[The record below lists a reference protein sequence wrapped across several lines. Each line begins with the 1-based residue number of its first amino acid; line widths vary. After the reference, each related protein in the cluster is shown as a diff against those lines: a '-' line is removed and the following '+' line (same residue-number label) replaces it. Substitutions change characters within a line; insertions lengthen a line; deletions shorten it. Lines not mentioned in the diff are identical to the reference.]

1 MALISTLRN
10 KMGKIVIAFVAFSM
24 FAFILT
30 DLFQSN
36 SFLRGNTNTVGEIA
50 GAEISYQAFQAKVD
64 ELSYNFSINNG
75 RNPLSDDLEQIRQEA
90 WQTLIIENVFD
101 VEYGKLGLVV
111 TDAEVVD
118 MVQGNNID
126 PQIQQFFVDPNT
138 GVFDRQNVVTFLQ
151 SLNAAPPQQR
161 ASWLAFES
169 SLAPARKM
177 TKYEN
182 LLEKTRFANKYE
194 AESEYESSETVLVD
208 YLYVPYF
215 SVADSVIDVTDS
227 ELKSYLASHED
238 EYQREE
244 SRNIAFVSF
253 PIQPSTEDSA
263 FVADE
268 VEQLYAD
275 LMSADDDSLF
285 AAINSDGITPY
296 GTYKPN
302 NFPSWLEDESVTLEV
317 GFVSEPLLE
326 GNQYSFFKISD
337 KYEGEEAFVKASHI
351 LFKWDEDTDEGRS
364 AARAEARR
372 VLREIKSGADFAE
385 MASQYGTDGTASRG
399 GDLGWFGETSSFVQE
414 FKDAV
419 FAYSGKGLLKDVVE
433 TEFGYHIIRVDV
445 AKSYTVFK
453 VARLE
458 KELFSS
464 DQTLNSIY
472 RQAELFSTEA
482 VGSSEFYELAEASGL
497 DIRTANRI
505 RKNDKRVGSMI
516 NARSIAFWLY
526 NKAEVGTVSEVFE
539 LENEY
544 VVALHTGAQEKGLAD
559 LADVR
564 AEITRK
570 VKDEKKAAIIKDKLQ
585 GLSGSY
591 EEMKN
596 EYGEGARNGSATLA
610 LNSNS
615 FSGVGFSPIA
625 IGTAFSLEQGEST
638 LPFEVQNGIVMLTVT
653 EKAGLQELSD
663 YEAYR
668 SVVVNKGSSFRRR
681 EVPFTYQNIYNA
693 LVEEAEIEDDRYRF
707 Y

>member
-10 KMGKIVIAFVAFSM
+10 RMGKIVIAFVAFSM

-36 SFLRGNTNTVGEIA
+36 SFLRGNSNVVGEIA
-50 GAEISYQAFQAKVD
+50 GNEISYEAFQAKVD

-101 VEYGKLGLVV
+101 AQYSKLGVAV

-126 PQIQQFFVDPNT
+126 PQIQQFFIDPST
-138 GVFDRQNVVTFLQ
+138 GLFDRQNVINFLQ

-169 SLAPARKM
+169 SLAPARSM
-177 TKYEN
+177 SKYEN

-194 AESEYESSETVLVD
+194 AQAEYQASESIGVD
-208 YLYVPYF
+208 YLYVPFF
-215 SVADSVIDVTDS
+215 SVPDSTVEVTDS
-227 ELKSYLASHED
+227 ELKSYLSSHED

-244 SRNIAFVSF
+244 SRNIAYVSF
-253 PIQPSTEDSA
+253 PIQPSAEDSA
-263 FVADE
+263 FVANE
-268 VEQLYAD
+268 VEQLYANFVTVE
-275 LMSADDDSLF
+275 DDSMF
-285 AAINSDGITPY
+285 ASINSDGITPY

-302 NFPSWLEDESVTLEV
+302 NFPTWLEDESVVLEK
-317 GFVSEPLLE
+317 GFISEPKLE
-326 GNQYSFFKISD
+326 GNKYSFFKISD
-337 KYEGEEAFVKASHI
+337 LYEGDEAFVKASHI
-351 LFKWDEDTDEGRS
+351 LFKWDDES
-364 AARAEARR
+364 DAAKAAAKAEARR
-372 VLREIKSGADFAE
+372 VLREIRGGADFAD

-399 GDLGWFGETSSFVQE
+399 GDLGWFGENASFVQE

-419 FAYSGKGLLKDVVE
+419 FAYSGEGLLRDVVE
-433 TEFGYHIIRVDV
+433 TEFGFHIIRVDV
-445 AKSYTVFK
+445 AKSYTVYK
-453 VARLE
+453 VAQIE

-464 DQTLNSIY
+464 DQTLNNIY
-472 RQAELFSTEA
+472 REAELFSTEA
-482 VGSSEFYELAEASGL
+482 TGSSEFYDLAEASGFSV
-497 DIRTANRI
+497 RTANRI
-505 RKNDKRVGSMI
+505 GKNDKRVGSMI
-516 NARSIAFWLY
+516 NARTIAFWLY
-526 NKAEVGTVSEVFE
+526 NKAGIGSVSEVFE

-544 VVALHTGAQEKGLAD
+544 VVALHTGSQEKGTAD

-564 AEITRK
+564 AEVARK
-570 VKDEKKAAIIKDKLQ
+570 VRDEKKAEMIKSK
-585 GLSGSY
+585 LSGLTGSY
-591 EEMKN
+591 DEIKAA
-596 EYGEGARNGSATLA
+596 YGEGARSGSTNLT

-615 FSGVGFSPIA
+615 FSGVGFSPVA
-625 IGTAFSLEQGEST
+625 VGTAFSLGQDEST
-638 LPFEVQNGIVMLTVT
+638 LPFEVQNGVVMLTVT
-653 EKAGLQELSD
+653 QKEGVEDLSD

-668 SVVVNKGSSFRRR
+668 SVVANKTSSFRRR

-693 LVEEAEIEDDRYRF
+693 LIEEAAIEDERYKF